1 VAFALV
7 LWAPGPARA
16 ALAPAV
22 DPAAVDSYL
31 REQIAARRLP
41 GLAVAVVADG
51 RVVVLRGYGSAARGR
66 PVTPRTQFFIGSCT
80 KSFTALAVMQLVAQ
94 GRLRLDAPVRRY
106 LPWFRVADD
115 AASEAITARQL
126 LNHTSGLS
134 EGGDPRPNDRHAS
147 LVESARALAAVR
159 PTAPPG
165 ATFQYY
171 NQNYRV
177 LGALIEHVSGQP
189 YAGYLR
195 DHVFAPLTMS
205 RTTTDPRAAVD
216 LAQGHAW
223 VFGAPLVRPQGFDPG
238 ALSSGYIISTAEDM
252 AHYLL
257 AYLGGGRG
265 GDAVASPD
273 AFAQLLALPAGASGA
288 QATPPPRGVVQLL
301 GSSRDAEW
309 GYAMGWLVAQTPGGR
324 RLAFHAGSLERFR
337 ADMAPPA
344 RREEGFRDPGQRE
357 RRAAALLR
365 TRSPVG
371 RAGEDHARSPP
382 PASTA
387 REVESPPVRARR
399 RCRHRDRP
407 AQALAPAAVEGEG
420 EATAAPGA
428 LVAGPRHGGRSGSLP
443 PRGAGFPQL
452 RGADER
458 HVAGFPRFH
467 SGRGV
472 VAPGQRHHQPRSR
485 PGQGGDPGSLLSRA
499 RRQGDPASTSSG
511 S

>member
-257 AYLGGGRG
+257 AHLGGGRG

-273 AFAQLLALPAGASGA
+273 ALAQLLALPAGASGA
-288 QATPPPRGVVQLL
+288 QATPPPRGVVQVL

-337 ADMAPPA
+337 ADMLLLPEEKRGFAILVNENGVLQPFFAPDPLWVGLAKITLGA
-344 RREEGFRDPGQRE
+344 R
-357 RRAAALLR
+357 
-365 TRSPVG
+365 
-371 RAGEDHARSPP
+371 PP
-382 PASTA
+382 PP
-387 REVESPPVRARR
+387 PPVRWRVLLF
-399 RCRHRDRP
+399 
-407 AQALAPAAVEGEG
+407 ALVVGVDIAIGLLRLWRLPRWKERAKRQPPRVRWSLAL
-420 EATAAPGA
+420 ATAAVPGA
-428 LVAGPRHGGRSGSLP
+428 FLLAVPAFLSSVARTSVTWPGFLDFIPDVASWLLASATISLARGLARVVILARS
-443 PRGAGFPQL
+443 
-452 RGADER
+452 
-458 HVAGFPRFH
+458 
-467 SGRGV
+467 
-472 VAPGQRHHQPRSR
+472 
-485 PGQGGDPGSLLSRA
+485 
-499 RRQGDPASTSSG
+499 
-511 S
+511 